1 MVAHTDAE
9 FRGTTN
15 APYSRFRTDR
25 RQYTGIAPDGEYV
38 GGRAG

>member
-1 MVAHTDAE
+1 MVAHTDAA

-15 APYSRFRTDR
+15 TPYSRFGMDR
-25 RQYTGIAPDGEYV
+25 GHYTGIAPDGEYV